1 MYAGQCLRWHCLVYL
16 LDLCFVAVCYFLFS
30 YIITSI
36 MACYLVVTLSTV
48 PTVCSVEDLL
58 KFFQL
63 DLTNCTKMEVDMKVT
78 VWIIQWRPAAARQ
91 LHTVEARGFAQLPDI
106 STFPLV
112 SFISPYKWVSFPTS
126 TDSVVW
132 DTSGSVCVS
141 LLLHTHTTSGDHFF
155 CLYSTL
161 TKWRDIIIL
170 LWFQ

>member
-30 YIITSI
+30 FIITSI

-58 KFFQL
+58 KFFKL
-63 DLTNCTKMEVDMKVT
+63 YLTDCTKMEVDMKVT
-78 VWIIQWRPAAARQ
+78 VWIIQWRPPAARQ

-126 TDSVVW
+126 TDSVW
-132 DTSGSVCVS
+132 DTSVSVCVCHYYIHTHYLRGITS
-141 LLLHTHTTSGDHFF
+141 SVYTLLLLNDGT
-155 CLYSTL
+155 
-161 TKWRDIIIL
+161 
-170 LWFQ
+170 